1 MGAGRDSSGLWTV
14 ETSRWDGEEIKEREI
29 ETWGSDF
36 GPPRLEEG
44 VKVLDT
50 QTTTGWET

>member
-1 MGAGRDSSGLWTV
+1 MWTV